1 MTFPRYPEYKG
12 SGVGWLGEVPAHWEV
27 KPLKHV
33 ATYNDDVLPE
43 STPDN
48 FEIKYVEISD
58 VDEHRGVVGWSVHTF
73 ASAPSRAR
81 RVLRPGDVLISTV
94 RTYLRA
100 IAPVIQPPANLIGST
115 GFAVIRPV
123 STEFRSGLLG
133 YALRAEC
140 FISEVISRSV
150 GVSYP
155 AINASDLVSIQ
166 VPVPPLAEQLE
177 ITSFLGHQ
185 TAKIDKLIE
194 EQRRLIELL
203 KEKRQAV
210 ISHAV
215 TKGLDPN
222 VPMKDSG
229 VEWLGEVPAHWEV
242 GKIRYFARLESG
254 HTPSRN
260 HPEYWE
266 NCTVPWFTLADV
278 WQIRSGEVTEVCD
291 TSEKV
296 SELGL
301 AHSSARV
308 LPKGTV
314 MLSRTASVGFSAIMG
329 RDMATTQDFANW
341 VCEGKLDSRYL
352 LFCFRAMKE
361 EFSRLMRGST
371 HKTIYMPDIAE
382 LMCAVPP
389 LHEQRKI
396 VKAIEER
403 LSATRSLIETATNAV
418 SLLGERRSSLISAAV
433 TGKIDV
439 RGWSAG
445 AEAEAPELAMVAEES
460 AGYSAQGGAA

>member
-229 VEWLGEVPAHWEV
+229 VEWLGEVPVHWQVGPLKRVWDVKDCKHVTAEFVEHGYPLASIREV
-242 GKIRYFARLESG
+242 QARCVDLRGAKQTTEEYYRQLVG
-254 HTPSRN
+254 EGRKPEAGDLIVSRN
-260 HPEYWE
+260 ATVGEISEVADWHPL
-266 NCTVPWFTLADV
+266 FSMGQDV
-278 WQIRSGEVTEVCD
+278 CLLKRRFNGSAPGFLYYLFKSEAIGEQINSLLVGATFKRINVEEIRALNISFPPEGEQW
-291 TSEKV
+291 
-296 SELGL
+296 
-301 AHSSARV
+301 RI
-308 LPKGTV
+308 
-314 MLSRTASVGFSAIMG
+314 SRFLDREDDRFG
-329 RDMATTQDFANW
+329 RLIG
-341 VCEGKLDSRYL
+341 E
-352 LFCFRAMKE
+352 
-361 EFSRLMRGST
+361 
-371 HKTIYMPDIAE
+371 AE
-382 LMCAVPP
+382 
-389 LHEQRKI
+389 R
-396 VKAIEER
+396 AIE
-403 LSATRSLIETATNAV
+403 
-418 SLLGERRSSLISAAV
+418 LLRERRSALISAGV

-460 AGYSAQGGAA
+460 SGYSAQGGAA